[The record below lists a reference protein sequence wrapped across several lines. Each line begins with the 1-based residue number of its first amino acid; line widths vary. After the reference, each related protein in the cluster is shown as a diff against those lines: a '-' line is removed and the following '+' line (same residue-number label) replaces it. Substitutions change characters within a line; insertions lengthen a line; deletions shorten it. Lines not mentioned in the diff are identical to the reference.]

1 MARQL
6 TFEQA
11 LHCAKCGTQAT
22 FVEECTDTAFSPGEI
37 TLIECSSCREKP
49 WIYCRSCKTKC
60 YRNGL
65 LLHATRKK
73 HIEQHEK
80 VYPTAVP
87 APDPPAG
94 DDTVIPDFPEAIDSI
109 QLFDEI
115 EETLMNAPE
124 SFHEQMDID
133 LAATH
138 SENATTPME
147 ISGKKRESPTSCN
160 FNRNDF
166 PGINMAGNEWLAR
179 AMEAVPIATIQ
190 DMFGAFSG
198 TGMHRMKNFWVA
210 ELGSGLGRCG
220 GGAKYLSAICFQ
232 QCKDS
237 QLDKERFP
245 DLDEA
250 LWHLLKLMQYDS
262 MNREQRRRQSRVD
275 KTLLENFQ
283 AGIFFRETFIPTHQ
297 QLGRYYGTTGKYSM
311 KNNLPYPQSRDIGG
325 VAYVSPKAAIAYLM
339 ANGIPID
346 EVQVTSNDKENLPYK
361 KVVHSA
367 SESKKAV
374 DWINSIRCGYYGSDR
389 SVGAPN
395 SKNGAPTSPT
405 AMTCPA
411 VICLLVSDWADG
423 FGPGKVKNNRNAVDC
438 KTITI
443 SPPRTRLSTSSNT
456 LPIALGLKKAKG
468 WKQVEWLFR
477 EELEE
482 LTNSC
487 TPVFFYNGA
496 IQKVIPCFVRRFA
509 VLSDKIERNGLTS
522 TLGCGS
528 DIHRRFAVS
537 GRIQT
542 PSCNVQAI
550 DRYLKKEVEGKVT
563 PKFGWSDK
571 FVNRSVDTNGSIF
584 PACPNCRKFGLQ
596 QIGVVF
602 LDANIGNTGD
612 RCTQCTYW
620 ELLPHDQSSIRLDFP
635 VHKQYPTS
643 ATDGCPVH
651 APAGRNVFAE
661 EIKLPFVKIEFSL
674 MKQAC
679 RYTFY
684 QVSRPK
690 HAWTKA
696 NALCYL
702 KHCGVSTEVAEC
714 VFKAGKDALK
724 SKEQDN
730 VDYSHTQGIGTFQF
744 PAAWLST
751 QLKLEDYIEAPM
763 HLLFLGL
770 TESNYDL
777 ITKWLSSTPAAAKL
791 GISPFKSA
799 LQHLIKDLR
808 GFSLSWLAA
817 YPLTGKKGSLGTGS
831 WVAENWSFLVRI
843 SQFIYGWC
851 ARDHNCSKHYGVDDM
866 SRMVISFHALV
877 ARLLTHSG
885 VTKRHIKETE
895 LYLKEFLSAVRELDI
910 RVRHQILNAS
920 VARATDTKKTE
931 AWWLKPNYMSLIN
944 LLYML
949 ASIGPIVEWWDGGF
963 RGERF
968 IQLVKPLIKNGVRE
982 DILSFF
988 QNIMDKF
995 YQSNQLD
1002 LLAKL
1007 YGLCE
1012 AIANDDSHAAF
1023 VTLQDVLE
1031 ELTGLLAPD
1040 DNEDDITLV
1049 DETENGDDEGEFEHP
1064 DAYFSNNEVL
1074 GMTKK
1079 RTIYIYRNERQMNE
1093 AITAKKP
1100 LAGIVEVTKDTN
1112 TGKTAFK
1119 FKLVFRKP
1127 VKQFACREVDFDDC
1141 NGIHFHGLWCAVPTV
1156 KNDIVYSTSSFG
1168 DIQAMSK
1175 LAAVAIPLRYVLGN
1189 DHPDSN
1195 KYCVITNW
1203 WKYRMS
1209 DGWYRL
1215 PTLDATL
1222 YGAQFAPAENSLDPL
1237 DLEDEE
1243 PMVETT
1249 IQEGM
1254 EFGRI

>member
-1 MARQL
+1 M
-6 TFEQA
+6 
-11 LHCAKCGTQAT
+11 
-22 FVEECTDTAFSPGEI
+22 
-37 TLIECSSCREKP
+37 
-49 WIYCRSCKTKC
+49 
-60 YRNGL
+60 
-65 LLHATRKK
+65 LHATRKK
-73 HIEQHEK
+73 HIDQHEK
-80 VYPTAVP
+80 VYPTAIP

-94 DDTVIPDFPEAIDSI
+94 EIEIPSFPEAIDGL
-109 QLFDEI
+109 QFDEI
-115 EETLMNAPE
+115 EEDIMKDPE
-124 SFHEQMDID
+124 SFHEQMEID

-138 SENATTPME
+138 CENATTPME
-147 ISGKKRESPTSCN
+147 ITNKRKESTTNCN
-160 FNRNDF
+160 FNRNNF
-166 PGINMAGNEWLAR
+166 PGINMAGNEWLAK
-179 AMEAVPIATIQ
+179 AMEAIPTATVQ

-198 TGMHRMKNFWVA
+198 PGMHRMKNFWIA

-220 GGAKYLSAICFQ
+220 GGMKYLSAICFQ

-262 MNREQRRRQSRVD
+262 MNREQRRRQSRID

-283 AGIFFRETFIPTHQ
+283 AGIFFRDTFIPTHL

-311 KNNLPYPQSRDIGG
+311 KNNLPYPQSRDVGG

-346 EVQVTSNDKENLPYK
+346 EVQVTADDKRKLRYK
-361 KVVHSA
+361 QVVHAA
-367 SESKKAV
+367 SECQKAI
-374 DWINSIRCGYYGSDR
+374 DWINSIKRGYYGSDDYGSDE

-395 SKNGAPTSPT
+395 SKNGAPVFPT
-405 AMTCPA
+405 
-411 VICLLVSDWADG
+411 VICLAVSDWADG

-438 KTITI
+438 KTMTI
-443 SPPRTRLSTSSNT
+443 SPPRTKLTTSSNT
-456 LPIALGLKKAKG
+456 LPIALGLKKASG
-468 WKQVEWLFR
+468 WNEVEQLFR

-482 LTNSC
+482 LTNSH

-496 IQKVIPCFVRRFA
+496 IQKVVPCFVRRFA

-537 GRIQT
+537 GKIQT
-542 PSCNVQAI
+542 PSCNLQAI
-550 DRYLKKEVEGKVT
+550 DRYLKKEGEGKAT
-563 PKFGWSDK
+563 PVFGWSDK
-571 FVNRSVDTNGSIF
+571 FVVRSVDTNGSIF
-584 PACPNCRKFGLQ
+584 PSCPKCRKFGLQ

-602 LDANIGNTGD
+602 LDANIGNTGGT
-612 RCTQCTYW
+612 CAQCTNW
-620 ELLPHDQSSIRLDFP
+620 ELLPGNQSSICLTFP
-635 VHKQYPTS
+635 AHKQYPTS
-643 ATDGCPVH
+643 ATEGSPV
-651 APAGRNVFAE
+651 PPPEGRNVFAD
-661 EIKLPFVKIEFSL
+661 EIKLPFVKLDWSF

-679 RYTFY
+679 RFTFY
-684 QVSRPK
+684 QVSQPK
-690 HAWTKA
+690 NAWTKA
-696 NALCYL
+696 GAICYL
-702 KHCGVSTEVAEC
+702 KHCGVSTEAAERLYKFAKDVA
-714 VFKAGKDALK
+714 K
-724 SKEQDN
+724 SKEHDN
-730 VDYSHTQGIGTFQF
+730 IDYSESKGIGKFQF

-777 ITKWLSSTPAAAKL
+777 ITKWLSSAPAAAKL
-791 GISPFKSA
+791 GVAPFKA
-799 LQHLIKDLR
+799 VLQELIKDLR

-851 ARDHNCSKHYGVDDM
+851 ARNHNCSGRYGVDDM
-866 SRMVISFHALV
+866 SRMVIAFHALV

-885 VTKRHIKETE
+885 ISRRHIKATE
-895 LYLKEFLSAVRELDI
+895 LYMKEFLSATRELDI
-910 RVRHQILNAS
+910 RVRHHILNAS
-920 VARATDTKKTE
+920 VARATDSKKTE

-944 LLYML
+944 LLYMM

-988 QNIMDKF
+988 QNIMDKY

-1002 LLAKL
+1002 LMAKL

-1012 AIANDDSHAAF
+1012 SIASDDNQATF
-1023 VTLQDVLE
+1023 VTLQDVLD
-1031 ELTGLLAPD
+1031 ELTGLLVPEGD
-1040 DNEDDITLV
+1040 EDTITLV
-1049 DETENGDDEGEFEHP
+1049 DETENGDVDEDADFEHP

-1093 AITAKKP
+1093 AISVKKP
-1100 LAGIVEVTKDTN
+1100 LAGIVEVAKNTG

-1127 VKQFACREVDFDDC
+1127 VKQFACRQVDFDDN
-1141 NGIHFHGLWCAVPTV
+1141 NGIHFHGLWCAAPTV
-1156 KNDIVYSTSSFG
+1156 QNDIDYSTGSFS

-1222 YGAQFAPAENSLDPL
+1222 YGAQFAPAENSMDPS

-1243 PMVETT
+1243 ELAVETT
-1249 IQEGM
+1249 VHGGM
-1254 EFGRI
+1254 EFGNI